1 LILNLISQGVV
12 IVMILTFSFG
22 PAFFALINA
31 GIREGYKHG
40 SMLAIGIVLSDL
52 FLSVVISILIY
63 LGLGSVLNSSK
74 SQDISSVVGGAIL
87 LIFGVTYF
95 LKKSFKADDREEPV
109 TQVSAFFLIS
119 QGFLLNLF
127 NPAVW
132 FLWLA
137 NATAIGKTVHFSLVK
152 MILYFLV
159 ILGIVLC
166 LELGKVFLA
175 GKIKHFLTVKM
186 MNMINYVTG
195 MALIIFGIVLIYN
208 FIIK

>member
-1 LILNLISQGVV
+1 
-12 IVMILTFSFG
+12 
-22 PAFFALINA
+22 
-31 GIREGYKHG
+31 
-40 SMLAIGIVLSDL
+40 MLAIGIVLSDL
-52 FLSVVISILIY
+52 FLSVFISILIY
-63 LGLGSVLNSSK
+63 FGLGSALNSAK
-74 SQDISSVVGGAIL
+74 AQDISSVVGGVIL
-87 LIFGVTYF
+87 LIFGLTYF
-95 LKKSFKADDREEPV
+95 LKKSFKANDKEEAV
-109 TQVSAFFLIS
+109 TQSTAFFLIS
-119 QGFLLNLF
+119 KGFLLNLF

-159 ILGIVLC
+159 ILAIVLC

-175 GKIKHFLTVKM
+175 GKIKHFLTAKM

-195 MALIIFGIVLIYN
+195 SALILFVIVLIYK